1 METAVQNTD
10 VQRKKAAKVLPN
22 LEVSAFCGQ
31 MALILQSG
39 ISPAEGLSVMMED
52 ANQPEEQALLQRLYE
67 SVEYTGDFP
76 GALEETGLFPDYM
89 VQMVRIGDESG
100 TLDTVMNALCVYYER
115 EEAMRRN
122 IRNAVTY
129 PMVMVAMMVVVI
141 LVLLVKVMPI
151 FDRVFTQLGAQ
162 MTGLSRVLMNVG
174 SGIGRY
180 SAVLLVLLVA
190 AAGIAFWCGRGES
203 GMRFARRIG
212 CRFRFFRGIY
222 ERISACRLA
231 GGLAL
236 TLGSGLSPEVCL
248 KLASDLV
255 DDPACREKL
264 ALCQEKVEQGEDLAR
279 TLHEAGVFSG
289 VYARM
294 TIIGGKTGR
303 LDQVMERVAALYQD
317 DIDNRLNNVLAVLE
331 PAIVTGLSLI
341 VGAILL
347 SVMLPLLGIMSGI

>member
-1 METAVQNTD
+1 METAVRNTD
-10 VQRKKAAKVLPN
+10 ARQKKAAKVLPN

-52 ANQPEEQALLQRLYE
+52 AGQAEERELLAELYQE
-67 SVEYTGDFP
+67 VEETGDFP
-76 GALEETGLFPDYM
+76 GALEKTGLFPAYM

-100 TLDTVMNALCVYYER
+100 TLDTVMNSLSAYYER

-122 IRNAVTY
+122 IRNTVTY
-129 PMVMVAMMVVVI
+129 PMVMVAMMVAVI

-151 FDRVFTQLGAQ
+151 FNRVFIQLGAE
-162 MTGLSRVLMNVG
+162 MTGVSRVLMNVG
-174 SGIGRY
+174 SVIGRY
-180 SAVLLVLLVA
+180 SVVFVVLLVVA
-190 AAGIAFWCGRGES
+190 AAVVFWCSRGES
-203 GMRFARRIG
+203 GARLARRIG
-212 CRFRFFRGIY
+212 NRFRFSRKIY
-222 ERISACRLA
+222 EQMASCRLA

-236 TLGSGLSPEVCL
+236 TLGSGLNPERCL
-248 KLASDLV
+248 ELAAQLV
-255 DDPACREKL
+255 EDAGFREKL
-264 ALCQEKVEQGEDLAR
+264 DSCQTRVAQGEDLAK

-294 TIIGGKTGR
+294 TVIGGKIGR
-303 LDQVMERVAALYQD
+303 LDQVMERVADLYQD
-317 DIDNRLNNVLAVLE
+317 DIDNRLNNILAVLE